1 MNETKPTLML
11 IVNPISGTRS
21 KRKLIPVL
29 ERRLKEMGFDIDTR
43 LTGARGDAT
52 RLAREAVDKKYYGV
66 LACGGDGTV
75 NETARALCDTGVPLG
90 ILPAGSGNGLARHI
104 GLLIDPIEA
113 LKVIGERHIEDC
125 DYCTANDRPFFCTF
139 GVGFDAAVTH
149 KFSRQRRRGL
159 LMYLKSAIDVF
170 VSFSPERYSLKTD
183 DRVLVD
189 KAFLIACCNASQYG
203 NNAFIAPAA
212 SIRDGL
218 MDITVI
224 HKSNAF
230 AQALVGVDLM
240 TGYIGKNALIDIIR
254 VSHATISRDQAGVA
268 HIDGEP
274 VDMPETIKVA
284 CHPGGLRMF
293 TPRDKMKFRPLV
305 TPLKMMLRDWRLA
318 ASRLFTPQN

>member
-1 MNETKPTLML
+1 ML
-11 IVNPISGTRS
+11 IVNPISGTHS

-43 LTGARGDAT
+43 LTEARGDAT
-52 RLAREAVDKKYYGV
+52 RLAREAVAKRYYGV

-75 NETARALCDTGVPLG
+75 NETARALCDTGIPLG

-113 LKVIGERHIEDC
+113 LRVIGERHIEDC

-170 VSFSPERYSLKTD
+170 VSFSPERYSLRTD

-224 HKSNAF
+224 HKANPL

-254 VSHATISRDQAGVA
+254 VSHATISRDKTGVA

-274 VDMPETIKVA
+274 VDMPETIEVI

-293 TPRDKMKFRPLV
+293 TPRDKMTFRPLV

-318 ASRLFTPQN
+318 ASRLFTPHS

>member
-1 MNETKPTLML
+1 MNESKPILML
-11 IVNPISGTRS
+11 IINPISGTRS

-29 ERRLKEMGFDIDTR
+29 ERRLAEMGFETDTR
-43 LTGARGDAT
+43 LTGGRGDAT
-52 RLAREAVDKKYYGV
+52 RLAREAVDRKYYGV

-125 DYCTANDRPFFCTF
+125 DYCTANGRQFFCTF

-170 VSFSPERYSLKTD
+170 VTFSPERYSLKTD
-183 DRVLVD
+183 EHVLVD

-203 NNAFIAPAA
+203 NNAFIAPSA

-224 HKSNAF
+224 HKSNAL
-230 AQALVGVDLM
+230 AQALVGVDLL

-274 VDMPETIKVA
+274 VDMPEKIEVG
-284 CHPGGLRMF
+284 CHPGGLRLF
-293 TPRDKMKFRPLV
+293 TPRDKMKFRPLI
-305 TPLKMMLRDWRLA
+305 TPVRMMLRDWRLA
-318 ASRLFTPQN
+318 ASRLFSS

>member
-1 MNETKPTLML
+1 ML

-29 ERRLKEMGFDIDTR
+29 ESRLREMGFEVDTR
-43 LTGARGDAT
+43 LTAARGDAT
-52 RLAREAVDKKYYGV
+52 RLAHEAVAQKYYGV

-170 VSFSPERYSLKTD
+170 VSFSPERYSLTTD

-203 NNAFIAPAA
+203 NNAFIAPSA

-224 HKSNAF
+224 HKSNPF

-274 VDMPETIKVA
+274 VDMPEKIDVV
-284 CHPGGLRMF
+284 CHPGGLRLF
-293 TPRDKMKFRPLV
+293 TPRDKMTFRPLI

-318 ASRLFTPQN
+318 ASRLFTPQS

>member
-1 MNETKPTLML
+1 ML

-43 LTGARGDAT
+43 LTEARGDAT
-52 RLAREAVDKKYYGV
+52 RLAREAGAKRYYGV

-75 NETARALCDTGVPLG
+75 NETARALCDTGIPLG

-113 LKVIGERHIEDC
+113 LRVIGERHIEDC

-170 VSFSPERYSLKTD
+170 VSFSPERYSLRTD

-224 HKSNAF
+224 HKANPL

-254 VSHATISRDQAGVA
+254 VSHATISRDKTGVA

-274 VDMPETIKVA
+274 VDMPETIEVI

-293 TPRDKMKFRPLV
+293 TPRDKMTFRPLV

-318 ASRLFTPQN
+318 ASRLFTPHS

>member
-1 MNETKPTLML
+1 MNESKPTLML
-11 IVNPISGTRS
+11 VVNPISGTRS

-29 ERRLKEMGFDIDTR
+29 KSRLREMGFEVDTR
-43 LTGARGDAT
+43 LTAARGDAT
-52 RLAREAVDKKYYGV
+52 RLAHEAVAQKYYGV

-170 VSFSPERYSLKTD
+170 VSFSPERYSLTTD

-203 NNAFIAPAA
+203 NNAFIAPSA

-224 HKSNAF
+224 HKSNPF

-274 VDMPETIKVA
+274 VDMPEKIDVV
-284 CHPGGLRMF
+284 CHPGGLRLF
-293 TPRDKMKFRPLV
+293 TPRDKMTFRPLI

-318 ASRLFTPQN
+318 ASRLFTPQS